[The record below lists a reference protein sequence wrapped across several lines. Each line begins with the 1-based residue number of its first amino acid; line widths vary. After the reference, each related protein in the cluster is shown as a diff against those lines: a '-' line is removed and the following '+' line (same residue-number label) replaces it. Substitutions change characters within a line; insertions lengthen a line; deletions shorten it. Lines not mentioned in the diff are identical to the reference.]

1 MEENRI
7 MEEEPLLRK
16 IIKKHMVVSGDD
28 SEQNHVTMLNIGNL
42 NENTCSLVDFEARKY
57 WIIFL
62 FVIVPLIDFLSWTS
76 KFLNVL
82 KMGDILTYTLDIFLK
97 AVEPFHSRNT

>member
-28 SEQNHVTMLNIGNL
+28 SEPNHVTMLNIGKNK
-42 NENTCSLVDFEARKY
+42 RKHM
-57 WIIFL
+57 
-62 FVIVPLIDFLSWTS
+62 FV
-76 KFLNVL
+76 
-82 KMGDILTYTLDIFLK
+82 G
-97 AVEPFHSRNT
+97 

>member
-28 SEQNHVTMLNIGNL
+28 SEQNHVTMLNIGKN
-42 NENTCSLVDFEARKY
+42 K
-57 WIIFL
+57 WKHIFVGW
-62 FVIVPLIDFLSWTS
+62 FWGKIDFLSWTS

-82 KMGDILTYTLDIFLK
+82 KMGDILQYRSSFLFYKLHTRYIFNGGW
-97 AVEPFHSRNT
+97 AVPF